1 MPIFGPFQAISYDFQ
16 IAKSINKRQTAQ
28 LSPPKM
34 SWAEAARKT
43 AAHTTHTTHGAADG
57 GGGGDVD
64 TLRAAADGAAR
75 GEVVERSAA
84 FEGAA
89 AAEGVGGACL
99 ER

>member
-1 MPIFGPFQAISYDFQ
+1 MPIFGPFQAIFYDFY

-43 AAHTTHTTHGAADG
+43 AAHTTHGAADG

-99 ER
+99 ERWR